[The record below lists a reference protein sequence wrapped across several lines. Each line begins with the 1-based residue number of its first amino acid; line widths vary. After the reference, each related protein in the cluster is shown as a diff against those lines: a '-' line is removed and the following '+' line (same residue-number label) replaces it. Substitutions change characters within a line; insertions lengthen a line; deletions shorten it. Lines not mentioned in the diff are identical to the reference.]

1 MKMIRSMCTMLVC
14 LWVLPVFA
22 QDKPKDTMGIV
33 RDAVKSNKQALIA
46 VNMKLSDSE
55 GKAFWPVYDSYQE
68 ALGKINARKGKL
80 IADYAKDYHALSDE
94 KGEHLLEEF
103 LAIDE
108 EMIKLKKSYLSKFK
122 AVLPPKKVAR
132 YYQLENKIQ
141 AVIAFQLADR
151 IPLVK

>member
-33 RDAVKSNKQALIA
+33 RDAVKSNRQALIA

-103 LAIDE
+103 LAIEE
-108 EMIKLKKSYLSKFK
+108 EMIKLKKSYLSKF
-122 AVLPPKKVAR
+122 
-132 YYQLENKIQ
+132 
-141 AVIAFQLADR
+141 
-151 IPLVK
+151 